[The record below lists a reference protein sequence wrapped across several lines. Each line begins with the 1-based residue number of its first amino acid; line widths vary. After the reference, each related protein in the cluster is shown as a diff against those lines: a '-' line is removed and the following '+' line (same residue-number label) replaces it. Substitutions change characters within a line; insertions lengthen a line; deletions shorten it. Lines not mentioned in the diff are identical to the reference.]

1 MGGRGS
7 GFYPAGRGKNLRK
20 LKVDRGGDPRETPYL
35 IREETEKRFDELS
48 ARLVELAPYA
58 TRGPAHPDYDE
69 EKRNEYYEVLNERQ
83 KVSAELRK
91 QYEAA
96 HEYLM
101 SQSGKRDEDLERVR
115 REITSSTYKRAQ
127 KRMNRDVNNWFGRG
141 MNKK

>member
-1 MGGRGS
+1 MGGRGA
-7 GFYPAGRGKNLRK
+7 GFYPANRGKTLKK
-20 LKVDRGGDPRETPYL
+20 LRGGDNPRETPY
-35 IREETEKRFDELS
+35 IIKEETEKRFDELS

-101 SQSGKRDEDLERVR
+101 SRMGKRDEDLERLQ

-127 KRMNRDVNNWFGRG
+127 KRMNRDVKNWFGRG